1 MTAEALNLLCA
12 YSWPGNIRELKN
24 LVERLDIM
32 SAREVIDAADL
43 PAPYNPQSFSGKGV
57 RNEKLFLMD
66 NLKDALKAFEQEFVQ
81 RKLLENNNDI
91 AQAAQTIGISVS
103 KLSEK
108 LKRWRQI

>member
-1 MTAEALNLLCA
+1 
-12 YSWPGNIRELKN
+12 
-24 LVERLDIM
+24 
-32 SAREVIDAADL
+32 
-43 PAPYNPQSFSGKGV
+43 
-57 RNEKLFLMD
+57 MD